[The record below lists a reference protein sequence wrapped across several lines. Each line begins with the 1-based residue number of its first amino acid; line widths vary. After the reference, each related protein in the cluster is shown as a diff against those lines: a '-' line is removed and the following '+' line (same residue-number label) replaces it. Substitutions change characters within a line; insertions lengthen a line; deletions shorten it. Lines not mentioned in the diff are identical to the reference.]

1 MSESGFLSSP
11 LYPLRFTPIYKDHPW
26 GGRRFETLLKRRL
39 SFEGNVAESWDICDH
54 EHGESVVVN
63 GPLRGTSLNQ
73 LVQTKSSGMFGHE
86 LRNCEEHYLRFPM
99 MLKYLDAREP
109 SPVQVHPDTSLCRET
124 GLNDFG
130 KTKAWV
136 VVDAAPQ
143 SRYYAGFKERY
154 PRERV
159 AEAVRNGTLPEL
171 LNPVEA
177 HVGDCVLLKPGTVH
191 ALGEGVMVAEVQTTG
206 NATFC
211 LFDWDRC
218 DAGGNPEGNP
228 GMPPVDQGFDVRG
241 FDVRGL
247 DAIDYT
253 LGPVFSQRPRTTG
266 KPDNET
272 LLICD
277 DFRLERWTCKT
288 QFLWYGN
295 EHCHLW
301 TVLEGSATAIFT
313 AGRRTTPFYESG
325 RENDPDAIEE
335 LERGDSILVPAMTRS
350 IRWIAENNEPIVLL
364 VALLP

>member
-1 MSESGFLSSP
+1 MYDYDADRLAVDTG
-11 LYPLRFTPIYKDHPW
+11 RFTQPP
-26 GGRRFETLLKRRL
+26 
-39 SFEGNVAESWDICDH
+39 
-54 EHGESVVVN
+54 
-63 GPLRGTSLNQ
+63 NQ
-73 LVQTKSSGMFGHE
+73 LAVDHTVSGVK
-86 LRNCEEHYLRFPM
+86 P
-99 MLKYLDAREP
+99 ARDIIRIEI
-109 SPVQVHPDTSLCRET
+109 Q
-124 GLNDFG
+124 
-130 KTKAWV
+130 
-136 VVDAAPQ
+136 
-143 SRYYAGFKERY
+143 
-154 PRERV
+154 
-159 AEAVRNGTLPEL
+159 
-171 LNPVEA
+171 
-177 HVGDCVLLKPGTVH
+177 GDYTIK
-191 ALGEGVMVAEVQTTG
+191 
-206 NATFC
+206 
-211 LFDWDRC
+211 
-218 DAGGNPEGNP
+218 
-228 GMPPVDQGFDVRG
+228 
-241 FDVRGL
+241 GL